1 MFPLQKLE
9 CPQEEQRLAALP
21 PLQAPLMDRGDLT
34 GVVAFPA
41 AVLSLP
47 ALFAFSRDCS
57 SV

>member
-1 MFPLQKLE
+1 MFQLQQLE

-21 PLQAPLMDRGDLT
+21 PLPVPLMGWGDLT